1 MRWGVLTMND
11 ELQTRQD
18 SLLSF
23 IDATNRETQKVND
36 INNLREDPELK
47 LRKLDKEAKDATPVC
62 IDTILGRIYKNAL
75 PFDDPKK
82 NCSDADAAADVRDY
96 ISNRCDG
103 KNSEW
108 YVKEGIKRSGS
119 SVLKGILTE
128 AQNMSKRFYREKA
141 KDIGRISIDDL
152 KFNANTQGNEL
163 DKITRKLELDEIS
176 DIIQNNVQRTLQDE
190 KDRVNREDEFN
201 KKIEDSLMNDDSV
214 TDDSTLESAM
224 DKQRKAIMPRIYQPS
239 LFEAIMLNKTR
250 AVTESSSVNPVY
262 EAIEEFTLLNMSKA
276 LMLEKFDLRS
286 IKSLAN
292 NYIK

>member
-47 LRKLDKEAKDATPVC
+47 LRKLDREAKNATPIC

-82 NCSDADAAADVRDY
+82 TCSDADAAADVRDY

-262 EAIEEFTLLNMSKA
+262 EAIEEFTLLSMSKA
-276 LMLEKFDLRS
+276 LMLEKFDLKS

>member
-11 ELQTRQD
+11 ELQSRQD

-36 INNLREDPELK
+36 INCLREDPELK
-47 LRKLDKEAKDATPVC
+47 LRKLDREAANATPVC

-82 NCSDADAAADVRDY
+82 NCSDVDAAADVRDY

-276 LMLEKFDLRS
+276 LMLEKFDLKS